1 MGTCSRVAPFAP
13 LLLLLTAG
21 CSSLLGDFT
30 AGGSSGE
37 SDTGTIGPDA
47 RGSSGGASSGGLS
60 DASDGSTASD
70 GATAEDAPLESA
82 IPIPNRPGLD
92 ITAGGN
98 TSTSTSYLL
107 IGAVGEGPG
116 TANMIVGTSMN
127 YTLKG
132 GVIAGTQ

>member
-1 MGTCSRVAPFAP
+1 MGTCSRVAPFAS

-30 AGGSSGE
+30 AGGSGGE
-37 SDTGTIGPDA
+37 SDTGTIGADA
-47 RGSSGGASSGGLS
+47 RGSSGGGSSGGVA
-60 DASDGSTASD
+60 DASD
-70 GATAEDAPLESA
+70 GATASDGGTVDDAPLETA

-92 ITAGGN
+92 LTAGGN

-116 TANMIVGTSMN
+116 TANMVVGTSTN
-127 YTLKG
+127 YTLRG
-132 GVIAGTQ
+132 GVVAGTQ